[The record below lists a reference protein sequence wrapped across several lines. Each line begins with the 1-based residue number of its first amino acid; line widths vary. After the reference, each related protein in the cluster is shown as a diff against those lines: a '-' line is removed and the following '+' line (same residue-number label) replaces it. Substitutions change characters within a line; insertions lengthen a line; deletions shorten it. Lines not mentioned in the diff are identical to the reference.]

1 MERRAPRLLLPVL
14 SILVL
19 ESACGESREERLKRE
34 LGYEAKE
41 KQEAKTEIPDIPPH
55 PDREK
60 LRPLLEALYSQ
71 PKIPDVTES
80 AEVSDNPYHYELEPG
95 VMSIVKLPSG
105 LSQEQKIR
113 AIVMATAEADA
124 WAYRPNIRRPYAD
137 QIHKIKRGFGD
148 DQAQLIQKAYADL
161 ELLAFFNDPK
171 ADEAIAKLPA
181 DVKPIVEKMKAEYQ
195 KGKEDVWNRWMKIK
209 MYARRVVS
217 RDEPF
222 RPLLRSLQK
231 QMGLEEPPPRT
242 WMESMDAP
250 FEGWAKQIADNEK
263 LFEMLTNLREPK
275 DREAFMTDTHS
286 VWAVEGSPLV
296 PDKAKNVEIDP
307 QLGFGVLRED
317 LGGGYSDLTFVFSKK
332 LKGDKLRYAFLRS
345 IIYGSLLR
353 DFQMFATAANDF
365 AERDA
370 DGKIDPNTAMVP
382 DKYDPLYAKC
392 GSKAAIDTLLLHY
405 GKDFPVL
412 AGLRPSTKKA
422 EKILD
427 IAHECVI
434 EGARPD
440 IYIPDPNDDK
450 DVTGPAP
457 GTRLALYQML
467 ARFEKLDVDMAA
479 MASDEKT
486 EEDQIIED
494 AEAVLKRIKA
504 QQEAGKGI
512 K

>member
-1 MERRAPRLLLPVL
+1 MERRAPRLLVSSVL
-14 SILVL
+14 SLFVL
-19 ESACGESREERLKRE
+19 AAACGESREERLRRE
-34 LGYEAKE
+34 MGYEAKE
-41 KQEAKTEIPDIPPH
+41 KPEAKTEIPDIPPH

-71 PKIPDVTES
+71 PKIPDVTEGDV
-80 AEVSDNPYHYELEPG
+80 EDNEAHYQLEPG
-95 VMSIVKLPSG
+95 VMSVVKLPSG
-105 LSQEQKIR
+105 LSPEQKVR
-113 AIVMATAEADA
+113 AIVRATAEADA

-137 QIHKIKRGFGD
+137 QIHKIKRGFGE
-148 DQAQLIQKAYADL
+148 DQAALIQKAYADL
-161 ELLAFFNDPK
+161 KLLAFFNGPK
-171 ADEAIAKLPA
+171 ADEAIGKLPA
-181 DVKPIVEKMKAEYQ
+181 EVRPTVEKMKAEYQ
-195 KGKEDVWNRWMKIK
+195 KGKQDVWDRWMKIK

-222 RPLLRSLQK
+222 RPLLRGLQK

-242 WMESMDAP
+242 WMESMDEP
-250 FEGWAKQIADNEK
+250 FKGWAKQIAESEK

-286 VWAVEGSPLV
+286 LWVMEGSPLV
-296 PDKAKNVEIDP
+296 PDKAKDVVIDKK
-307 QLGFGVLRED
+307 LGFGVLRED
-317 LGGGYSDLTFVFSKK
+317 LGGGYNDLTFVFSRR
-332 LKGDKLRYAFLRS
+332 LSGNKLRYAFLQS

-353 DFQMFATAANDF
+353 DFQMFAAAANDF
-365 AERDA
+365 ATRDG

-382 DKYDPLYAKC
+382 DKYDPLYARC
-392 GSKAAIDTLLLHY
+392 GSKAAIDTLLTHY

-412 AGLRPSTKKA
+412 AGLRPTTKKA

-427 IAHECVI
+427 VAHECVI

-457 GTRLALYQML
+457 GTRLAFYQML
-467 ARFEKLDVDMAA
+467 ARFEKLDVNLAA

-486 EEDQIIED
+486 EEDEAIED

-504 QQEAGKGI
+504 QQEAGKGV